1 MAIFFF
7 YKTWKLT
14 VLNIHENVKQLKCLG
29 FSSENINWH
38 DFEELFVTIIKLSM
52 NMSHGQQFHPLSIFS
67 TERHSCLPKGMY

>member
-1 MAIFFF
+1 M
-7 YKTWKLT
+7 YK
-14 VLNIHENVKQLKCLG
+14 IA
-29 FSSENINWH
+29 SENINWH